1 MNIDDFVDDKRPLD
15 GRQIQQGRER
25 ERESFL
31 CSRLVCCR
39 TLAMAAMADWM
50 AIDTMATTR
59 KPRVR
64 ILRRLAA
71 IVLQCSQIIRCAL
84 VIFLQA
90 T

>member
-1 MNIDDFVDDKRPLD
+1 MDDKRPLD

-25 ERESFL
+25 ERERELPLLSV
-31 CSRLVCCR
+31 SCCR
-39 TLAMAAMADWM
+39 TLAMAAMADRM

-84 VIFLQA
+84 
-90 T
+90 